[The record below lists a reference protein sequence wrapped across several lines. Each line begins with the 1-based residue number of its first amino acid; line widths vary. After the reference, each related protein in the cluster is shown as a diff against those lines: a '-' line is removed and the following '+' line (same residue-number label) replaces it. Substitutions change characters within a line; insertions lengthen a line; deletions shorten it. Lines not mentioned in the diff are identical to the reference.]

1 MIKMIQNKVKFQYS
15 EASNKCFQKLKK
27 RLTTFPLLTLQE
39 GTQDFLVYCDASRIG
54 LGRILM
60 KNGKVIDYAS
70 GQFKVHEKN
79 YTTHDLKLATMVFSL
94 KIWCYYLYGVH
105 VDIFTDHKSLKYVF
119 THKEL
124 NLRKR
129 IWLEL
134 SEDYYI
140 SIF

>member
-1 MIKMIQNKVKFQYS
+1 M
-15 EASNKCFQKLKK
+15 
-27 RLTTFPLLTLQE
+27 
-39 GTQDFLVYCDASRIG
+39 VYCDASRIG
-54 LGRILM
+54 LGRVLM

-70 GQFKVHEKN
+70 RQFKVHEKN
-79 YTTHDLKLATMVFSL
+79 YTTHDLELATMVFSL